1 MSEGV
6 KRTTPEVVGID
17 VTLRIVMP
25 EGNERQR
32 TTTYDLV
39 GGEIPPDLRSFAR
52 KKSETRPP
60 ASVANSGSGVANS
73 GSGNSGSGNSGS
85 GGSDAGSS
93 GSADSSSGASISSVE
108 TREVISVRGE
118 TPTHSRAGS
127 DTSSIPIVLDKTQG
141 PPLDGAMD
149 ESGELP
155 VFPPGTKLGTF
166 EIHSTLGQGGM
177 GVVYKAYDA
186 SLDRHVALKVLSS
199 ELNRNK
205 NFIERF
211 RREAKACGKLSHP
224 NITHIYS
231 ISPRTERWHHF
242 AMEYVKGRNL
252 AEWVRDE
259 GVFSLKRIVEIA
271 RQASRGLHV
280 AATAKIIHRDIK
292 PSNLLLTADERV
304 KITDFGLAKARASLG
319 ATLDLTST
327 GVVMGTPLYMSPEQ
341 ARGGKVDHRSDMYS
355 LGATLYFLA
364 TGLPPFE
371 ADSAIA
377 IILKHINEPVMFP
390 AGKDVAQPLQVLIR
404 RLMEKDASRRPESY
418 AELIEDLDRVERGEA
433 PSGDTAHRVI
443 VINRERGGT
452 RRTARPGNK
461 KSGIFSGAGLKATKL
476 SVART
481 NIKLGR
487 RSKAVSLLLET
498 VEEADAP
505 LRAEAALLLMSLY
518 EKDGDEASVHRMAAT
533 IMAQPADEIDP
544 AARAYAGWQLA
555 RQAERGAQ
563 AQIRTAL
570 ERYQEI
576 LKAPPDGLPPN
587 VIEEQIRRLQE
598 QLQEADRAVNSTRV
612 VLGGHRSAR
621 S

>member
-1 MSEGV
+1 MEGGG
-6 KRTTPEVVGID
+6 KRTAPEVVSID
-17 VTLRIVMP
+17 VTLRIMMP

-32 TTTYDLV
+32 TTNYDLV
-39 GGEIPPDLRSFAR
+39 GGQVPPDLRSFAR
-52 KKSETRPP
+52 KKPAAQSPSEPVVAPAPP
-60 ASVANSGSGVANS
+60 SEPRAASP
-73 GSGNSGSGNSGS
+73 
-85 GGSDAGSS
+85 
-93 GSADSSSGASISSVE
+93 ISSVE
-108 TREVISVRGE
+108 TREVLSVRGE
-118 TPTHSRAGS
+118 TPVQARAGS
-127 DTSSIPIVLDKTQG
+127 ATSSIPVVLDKTQG
-141 PPLDGAMD
+141 PPLGDPSD
-149 ESGELP
+149 SGELP

-166 EIHSTLGQGGM
+166 EVHSTLGQGGM

-231 ISPRTERWHHF
+231 ISPRDERWHHF
-242 AMEYVKGRNL
+242 AMEYVEGRNL

-259 GVFSLKRIVEIA
+259 GVFPLERIVEIA
-271 RQASRGLHV
+271 RQASRGLEV
-280 AATAKIIHRDIK
+280 AAKAKIIHRDIK
-292 PSNLLLTADERV
+292 PSNLLLTADKRV
-304 KITDFGLAKARASLG
+304 KITDFGLAKARASMG

-364 TGLPPFE
+364 TGQPPFE

-377 IILKHINEPVMFP
+377 IILKHINEPLAFP
-390 AGKDVAQPLQVLIR
+390 SDKEVPQGLQVLIR
-404 RLMEKDASRRPESY
+404 RLMEKDASRRPETY
-418 AELIEDLDRVERGEA
+418 AELIEDLDRLERGEA
-433 PSGDTAHRVI
+433 PSGDDAQRVI
-443 VINRERGGT
+443 VINRKRRGTGAV
-452 RRTARPGNK
+452 ARPDGTKKRK

-498 VEEADAP
+498 IEEADPP
-505 LRAEAALLLMSLY
+505 LRAEAALILMSLY

-555 RQAERGAQ
+555 RQAERAAQ
-563 AQIRTAL
+563 AQVRTAL

-576 LKAPPDGLPPN
+576 LQSPPDGLPPN

-598 QLQEADRAVNSTRV
+598 QLQDADRAVNSTQV
-612 VLGGHRSAR
+612 VLGSNRH
-621 S
+621 

>member
-1 MSEGV
+1 MEGGG
-6 KRTTPEVVGID
+6 KRTAPEVVSID
-17 VTLRIVMP
+17 VTLRIMMP

-32 TTTYDLV
+32 TTNYDLV
-39 GGEIPPDLRSFAR
+39 GGQIPPDLRSFAR
-52 KKSETRPP
+52 KKP
-60 ASVANSGSGVANS
+60 ASSSSSAPIAPATPTPTPESG
-73 GSGNSGSGNSGS
+73 
-85 GGSDAGSS
+85 AGSP
-93 GSADSSSGASISSVE
+93 ISSVE
-108 TREVISVRGE
+108 TREVLSVRGE
-118 TPTHSRAGS
+118 TPANPRVGS
-127 DTSSIPIVLDKTQG
+127 ATSSIPIVLDKTQG
-141 PPLDGAMD
+141 PPLSDAS

-155 VFPPGTKLGTF
+155 VFPSGTKLGTF
-166 EIHSTLGQGGM
+166 EVHSTLGQGGM

-231 ISPRTERWHHF
+231 ISPRDERWHHF
-242 AMEYVKGRNL
+242 AMEYVEGRNL

-259 GVFSLKRIVEIA
+259 GVFSLERIVEIA
-271 RQASRGLHV
+271 RQASRGLN
-280 AATAKIIHRDIK
+280 AAAKAKIIHRDIK
-292 PSNLLLTADERV
+292 PSNLLLTADGRV
-304 KITDFGLAKARASLG
+304 KITDFGLAKARASMG

-355 LGATLYFLA
+355 LGATLYFLV
-364 TGLPPFE
+364 TGQPPFE

-377 IILKHINEPVMFP
+377 IILKHINEPLAFP
-390 AGKDVAQPLQVLIR
+390 SDKNVPQGLQVLIR
-404 RLMEKDASRRPESY
+404 RLMEKDASRRPETY
-418 AELIEDLDRVERGEA
+418 TGLIEDLDRLERGEA
-433 PSGDTAHRVI
+433 PSGDAAQRVI
-443 VINRERGGT
+443 VINRQRRGTGAV
-452 RRTARPGNK
+452 ARPDGAKPRK

-487 RSKAVSLLLET
+487 RGKAVSLLLET
-498 VEEADAP
+498 IEEADPP

-518 EKDGDEASVHRMAAT
+518 DKEGDQASVHRMAAT

-555 RQAERGAQ
+555 RQAERAAQ
-563 AQIRTAL
+563 AQVRRAL

-576 LKAPPDGLPPN
+576 LKSPPDGLPPN

-598 QLQEADRAVNSTRV
+598 QLQEADRAVNSTQV
-612 VLGGHRSAR
+612 VLGSNRH
-621 S
+621 